1 MEHLGN
7 GTIGIVGGLGPE
19 GTVHYY
25 RKLTQQLSSIP
36 LEVGRPGVVVDHVW
50 MERFAALLRAGARD
64 EIVSLLSASVGRLHD
79 AGADLALIAA
89 VTPHKFLA
97 GIREASPIPLIDIV
111 EATRDEIVSSG
122 HRTVGLLGTRATLT
136 EAFFRGGLE
145 DAGIGVVVPDAK
157 AVAYLDDLIFGP
169 LASGSKTD
177 AMTAEVRAI
186 VAEMTARAEL
196 DALVVACT
204 DLMEL
209 VTPTIPLVDPIDC
222 HVRRA
227 IATVRRTRAR

>member
-1 MEHLGN
+1 MP

-25 RKLTQQLSSIP
+25 RKLTRQLSSIP

-64 EIVSLLSASVGRLHD
+64 DIVSLLSESVGRLHG
-79 AGADLALIAA
+79 AGADLAMIAA

-97 GIREASPIPLIDIV
+97 GIREASPIPLVDIV
-111 EATRDEIVSSG
+111 EATRDEIVSAG

-145 DAGIGVVVPDAK
+145 AAGIGVVVPDAK
-157 AVAYLDDLIFGP
+157 GIAYLDDLIFGP
-169 LASGSKTD
+169 LASGSKTE
-177 AMTAEVRAI
+177 AMTAEVREI
-186 VAEMTARAEL
+186 VSEMASRARL

-204 DLMEL
+204 DLMDL
-209 VTPTIPLVDPIDC
+209 VTPAIPVVDPIDC
-222 HVRRA
+222 HVRLA
-227 IATVRRTRAR
+227 IAAVRRTGAR